1 MNKHPLLVVQEIIN
15 KYGTDIK
22 FEFSHYIYVPQTI
35 NDQRSTFLV
44 LAKDLTP
51 IKLQELCNS
60 TPPGTELALHSK
72 VLFLDC
78 TVMHIPM
85 IDLATRAA
93 GIIGRVIDVLPLE
106 LAGSMIW
113 FESGRSFHGYGT
125 VLISQE
131 DWVKFMG
138 RLLLVNQPQLPPV
151 VDPRWIGHRLIS
163 GYSALRWTKNT
174 GHYLQKPELAKNAH
188 LIMRSP
194 SGGQ

>member
-1 MNKHPLLVVQEIIN
+1 MNKHPSLVVKEIVK
-15 KYGTDIK
+15 KYGTDLD

-35 NDQRSTFLV
+35 KDQRITFKV
-44 LAKDLTP
+44 SAKELTLH
-51 IKLQELCNS
+51 KLEELCNT
-60 TPPGTELALHSK
+60 TPPGTELALHSR
-72 VLFLDC
+72 VIFRDC
-78 TVMHIPM
+78 TIMHIPM

-93 GIIGRVIDVLPLE
+93 GIIGRVVDVLTPE
-106 LAGSMIW
+106 LSDSMLW
-113 FESGRSFHGYGT
+113 FESGRSYHGYGT
-125 VLISQE
+125 ILIAQD
-131 DWVKFMG
+131 DWVKLMG

-163 GYSALRWTKNT
+163 GFSALRWTKNT

>member
-1 MNKHPLLVVQEIIN
+1 MNKHPILVVQEIIK

-35 NDQRSTFLV
+35 DDQRIIFSV
-44 LAKDLTP
+44 SAKDLTR
-51 IKLQELCNS
+51 IKLEELCNS

-72 VLFLDC
+72 VLLPDQ

-85 IDLATRAA
+85 IDLATRAT

-106 LAGSMIW
+106 LSASMIW

-125 VLISQE
+125 VLISQD

-138 RLLLVNQPQLPPV
+138 RLLLVNLPQLPPV

-174 GHYLQKPELAKNAH
+174 GHYLQKPILAKNAH
-188 LIMRSP
+188 LIVGAP
-194 SGGQ
+194 TKGQ